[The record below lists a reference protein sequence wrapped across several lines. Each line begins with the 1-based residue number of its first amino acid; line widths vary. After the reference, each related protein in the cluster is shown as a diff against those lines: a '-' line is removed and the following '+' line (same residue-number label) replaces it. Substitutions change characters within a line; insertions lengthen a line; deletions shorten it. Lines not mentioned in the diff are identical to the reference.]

1 MTTRKVQ
8 NPNAKGGAGFLWAL
22 LAVIAI
28 AAVVIGLIFFNGRT
42 QRIAALTEHTVPVE
56 NLAVSYNEGD
66 PFFTLTAADRGEADN
81 RVSLF
86 EDFSC
91 SYCAN
96 LAEETDADMLEK
108 IQAGE
113 LTVDLHPMNFLDG
126 QGAQYSQGHSTRAL
140 AAELALA
147 SHGDA
152 QALWNLR
159 VALLENQQ
167 NVYNRVDGNFL
178 GDLAHAFGASVE
190 AVQDIRDGKFLPVAE
205 QVGLENLN
213 YQNETTGKAYTPR
226 VMRDGKDLDTG
237 DDITTWLDVATA

>member
-42 QRIAALTEHTVPVE
+42 QRSEALAERMVPVE

-96 LAEETDADMLEK
+96 LANETDSEMLDK
-108 IQAGE
+108 IQSGE

-126 QGAQYSQGHSTRAL
+126 QGAQFSQGHSTRAL

-147 SHGDA
+147 SHGDV
-152 QALWNLR
+152 QALWNMRANLF
-159 VALLENQQ
+159 ENQQ
-167 NVYNRVDGNFL
+167 TLYNKLDNDDFADQARD
-178 GDLAHAFGASVE
+178 FGASDE

-205 QVGLENLN
+205 QVGQENLN
-213 YQNETTGKAYTPR
+213 YQNETTGEAYTPR
-226 VMRDGKDLDTG
+226 VMRDDQDLDTG